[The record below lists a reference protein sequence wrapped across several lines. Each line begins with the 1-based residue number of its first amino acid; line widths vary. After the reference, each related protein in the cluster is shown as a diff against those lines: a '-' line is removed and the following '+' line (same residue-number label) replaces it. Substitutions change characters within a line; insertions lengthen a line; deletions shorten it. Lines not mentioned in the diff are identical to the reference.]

1 MIFLNPKA
9 KEAFF
14 VRSFTRRVK
23 NEAAKSEQRIKLAM
37 EVGVRSLPAFIWTLG
52 ITKLAAAHLNGFLL
66 ARGPSWPF
74 VVVNNLA
81 KATVARLHLQIY
93 HYLVATQFTQYLYK

>member
-37 EVGVRSLPAFIWTLG
+37 EVGVRSLPAFIWERD
-52 ITKLAAAHLNGFLL
+52 
-66 ARGPSWPF
+66 RGTWNNKTRGRPSQRFPFGPWPF

-93 HYLVATQFTQYLYK
+93 H

>member
-1 MIFLNPKA
+1 MNPKA

-23 NEAAKSEQRIKLAM
+23 NEATKSGQRIKLAM

-66 ARGPSWPF
+66 ARGPSW
-74 VVVNNLA
+74 L
-81 KATVARLHLQIY
+81 
-93 HYLVATQFTQYLYK
+93 